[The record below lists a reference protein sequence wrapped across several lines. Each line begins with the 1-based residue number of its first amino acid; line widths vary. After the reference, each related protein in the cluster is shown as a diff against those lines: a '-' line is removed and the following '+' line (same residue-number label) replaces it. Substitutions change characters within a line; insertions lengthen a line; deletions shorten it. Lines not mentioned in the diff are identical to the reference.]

1 MAHTGA
7 RTQAPAECVQ
17 VTDVSPGK
25 TQDEHAGARGDA
37 ASTAHQARRF
47 SEAREQLFGA
57 LSGCVRTRLAD
68 LSAHDVASLAWS
80 MANAGH
86 LDAALFHDLA
96 RAAGPLVAEL
106 SAEELDN
113 TEWAFNKAGQ
123 HGS

>member
-1 MAHTGA
+1 M
-7 RTQAPAECVQ
+7 Q
-17 VTDVSPGK
+17 VTDVSSAP
-25 TQDEHAGARGDA
+25 TQDEHPGRRGDA
-37 ASTAHQARRF
+37 ASTAHRARRF
-47 SEAREQLFGA
+47 GEAREQLLGA

-86 LDAALFHDLA
+86 LDAALFQDLA